1 MKNKIISIIFI
12 ILLITSCRKSRD
24 ITGDNNGGNNGV
36 NNGGNNAGNNG
47 GGNNGN
53 FRFTKDNYEPPQTNT
68 KAAREFLENFKK
80 MKEKYSK
87 AELMAYYRNMKK
99 FDFTSHSGYKKYYF
113 DSEANITNIYISRSG
128 DKVTNCQFWGMLP
141 DNTNIACYYY
151 KKNDGTFEVLN
162 SLMYENG
169 LIKDKVSIW
178 NKDGGGSYR
187 NEGLA
192 KKSRD
197 AVLKSTN
204 TNSTYDNTKLK
215 PSQTNTE
222 EANKWKEQM
231 TNKTFYGEIIF
242 YKATFNFDNIGN
254 LTIKYTKNNTTEI
267 NDICTFWGATNFNGN
282 LYGLYYIYDKLNMY
296 YKAIDISTN
305 CKYSENSFSTKNI
318 IFEGGKE
325 YKYDYTGTNTS
336 TTTDANNIW
345 KKKVAGKIIEEK
357 EVENTYTFLDN
368 GNISV
373 KTSKGKYYT
382 LNFWGATNYYGDLC
396 GIYYIKIDLK
406 DIFGNAAPNE
416 STYFYYG
423 YRFDEYE
430 GYKGY
435 LPELREFWQD
445 RYYLKEIANWYEK
458 YFDKSGKPKGTVDWA
473 SMIIQESRYI
483 SFGNTQENILL
494 FEKQK

>member
-24 ITGDNNGGNNGV
+24 ITGGGNNGGNNG
-36 NNGGNNAGNNG
+36 NS
-47 GGNNGN
+47 
-53 FRFTKDNYEPPQTNT
+53 RLTKDNYEPPQTNT
-68 KAAREFLENFKK
+68 DNAKKFLEKFRE
-80 MKEKYSK
+80 MKQKYSK
-87 AELMAYYRNMKK
+87 GELMAYFRNIKG
-99 FDFTSHSGYKKYYF
+99 DYTSHSGYKKYYF
-113 DSEANITNIYISRSG
+113 DSEANITKIYINGSG

-141 DNTNIACYYY
+141 DDTNIACYYY
-151 KKNDGTFEVLN
+151 KKNDGTFGVFN
-162 SLMYENG
+162 SLMYENE

-197 AVLKSTN
+197 AVLKSTE

-231 TNKTFYGEIIF
+231 TNKTFYGKIPF
-242 YKATFNFDNIGN
+242 YDATFNFDNIGN
-254 LTIKYTKNNTTEI
+254 LTIKYTKNNITEI
-267 NDICTFWGATNFNGN
+267 NDICTFWGAANFNGN
-282 LYGLYYIYDKLNMY
+282 LYGLYYIYDKVNMH

-305 CKYSENSFSTKNI
+305 CKYSENSFSTKNF
-318 IFEGGKE
+318 IFQEGKE

-458 YFDKSGKPKGTVDWA
+458 YFDKSGNPKRTIDWA

>member
-1 MKNKIISIIFI
+1 MK
-12 ILLITSCRKSRD
+12 
-24 ITGDNNGGNNGV
+24 
-36 NNGGNNAGNNG
+36 
-47 GGNNGN
+47 
-53 FRFTKDNYEPPQTNT
+53 Q
-68 KAAREFLENFKK
+68 
-80 MKEKYSK
+80 KYSK
-87 AELMAYYRNMKK
+87 GELMAYYRNIKGGY
-99 FDFTSHSGYKKYYF
+99 TSHSGYKKYYF
-113 DSEANITNIYISRSG
+113 DSEANITNMYISRSG

-141 DNTNIACYYY
+141 DDNQIACYYY
-151 KKNDGTFEVLN
+151 KKNDGKFEVLN

-178 NKDGGGSYR
+178 NKDGSISR

-197 AVLKSTN
+197 AVLKSTE

>member
-1 MKNKIISIIFI
+1 
-12 ILLITSCRKSRD
+12 
-24 ITGDNNGGNNGV
+24 
-36 NNGGNNAGNNG
+36 
-47 GGNNGN
+47 
-53 FRFTKDNYEPPQTNT
+53 
-68 KAAREFLENFKK
+68 
-80 MKEKYSK
+80 
-87 AELMAYYRNMKK
+87 
-99 FDFTSHSGYKKYYF
+99 
-113 DSEANITNIYISRSG
+113 
-128 DKVTNCQFWGMLP
+128 MLP
-141 DNTNIACYYY
+141 DDNQIACYYY
-151 KKNDGTFEVLN
+151 EKNDRTFGVFN

-169 LIKDKVSIW
+169 FIKDKVSIW

-192 KKSRD
+192 KESRD

-336 TTTDANNIW
+336 TTTDANDIW
-345 KKKVAGKIIEEK
+345 KSKVAGKIIEEK
-357 EVENTYTFLDN
+357 EVENTYTFSDN
-368 GNISV
+368 GDISV

-382 LNFWGATNYYGDLC
+382 LHFWGATNYYNDLC
-396 GIYYIKIDLK
+396 GIYYIKLNLR

-458 YFDKSGKPKGTVDWA
+458 YFDKSGNPKRTIDWA

>member
-24 ITGDNNGGNNGV
+24 ITGGGGNN
-36 NNGGNNAGNNG
+36 

-68 KAAREFLENFKK
+68 DNAKNFLKKFQEMKA
-80 MKEKYSK
+80 KYPK
-87 AELMAYYRNMKK
+87 AELMAYYRDNNGNVY
-99 FDFTSHSGYKKYYF
+99 DSGYKKYYF
-113 DSEANITNIYISRSG
+113 DKDANITKIYINGSG
-128 DKVTNCQFWGMLP
+128 DTVTNCQFWGMLP
-141 DNTNIACYYY
+141 DDNQIACYYY
-151 KKNDGTFEVLN
+151 KKDDGTFGVFN
-162 SLMYENG
+162 SLMYENE

-197 AVLKSTN
+197 AVLKSTE

-215 PSQTNTE
+215 PSQTNTA

-282 LYGLYYIYDKLNMY
+282 LYGLYYISNNLNMY
-296 YKAIDISTN
+296 YEAINISTN
-305 CKYSENSFSTKNI
+305 CKCNNGPFFTKDI
-318 IFEGGKE
+318 IFEEGKIYE
-325 YKYDYTGTNTS
+325 YDYTGVNTS
-336 TTTDANNIW
+336 TTTTENNDW
-345 KKKVAGKIIEEK
+345 KNKVAGKIIEEK
-357 EVENTYTFLDN
+357 DVENTYTFLDN

-373 KTSKGKYYT
+373 KTRKDKNYT
-382 LNFWGATNYYGDLC
+382 LKFWGATNYHNDLC
-396 GIYYIKIDLK
+396 GIYYIKFNLK
-406 DIFGNAAPNE
+406 DIFGIIAPNE
-416 STYFYYG
+416 ETYFYYG
-423 YRFDEYE
+423 YRFEEYGE
-430 GYKGY
+430 DKGYKGRF
-435 LPELREFWQD
+435 PELIEMGQNIF
-445 RYYLKEIANWYEK
+445 YYPPSYYFDIFILWCDT
-458 YFDKSGKPKGTVDWA
+458 YFDKNGKPKRPIDWTT
-473 SMIIQESRYI
+473 MPIQETQYI
-483 SFGNTQENILL
+483 SSLNTKTILL
-494 FEKQK
+494 MENKK

>member
-1 MKNKIISIIFI
+1 
-12 ILLITSCRKSRD
+12 
-24 ITGDNNGGNNGV
+24 
-36 NNGGNNAGNNG
+36 
-47 GGNNGN
+47 
-53 FRFTKDNYEPPQTNT
+53 
-68 KAAREFLENFKK
+68 

-87 AELMAYYRNMKK
+87 GELMAYYRNIKGGY
-99 FDFTSHSGYKKYYF
+99 TSHSGYKKYYF
-113 DSEANITNIYISRSG
+113 DSKANITNIISRSG

-141 DNTNIACYYY
+141 DDNQIACYYY
-151 KKNDGTFEVLN
+151 KKNDGKFEVLN

-178 NKDGGGSYR
+178 NKDGSISR

-197 AVLKSTN
+197 AVLKSTE

-242 YKATFNFDNIGN
+242 YKATFDFDNIGN
-254 LTIKYTKNNTTEI
+254 LTIKYIKNNTTEI

-336 TTTDANNIW
+336 TTTTENNDW
-345 KKKVAGKIIEEK
+345 KSKVAGKIIEEK
-357 EVENTYTFLDN
+357 EVENTYTFSDN
-368 GNISV
+368 GDISV
-373 KTSKGKYYT
+373 KTSKGKDYT
-382 LNFWGATNYYGDLC
+382 LHFWGATNYYNDLC
-396 GIYYIKIDLK
+396 GIYYIKLNLR

-423 YRFDEYE
+423 YRFDEYGE
-430 GYKGY
+430 DKGY
-435 LPELREFWQD
+435 RGRLPELIEMGQD
-445 RYYLKEIANWYEK
+445 RYYLRELIKWYEL
-458 YFDKSGKPKGTVDWA
+458 YFYSNGQPKENIDWSKMPTQNA
-473 SMIIQESRYI
+473 QTIA
-483 SFGNTQENILL
+483 FGNNQAAILL
-494 FEKQK
+494 MEK

>member
-1 MKNKIISIIFI
+1 
-12 ILLITSCRKSRD
+12 
-24 ITGDNNGGNNGV
+24 
-36 NNGGNNAGNNG
+36 
-47 GGNNGN
+47 
-53 FRFTKDNYEPPQTNT
+53 
-68 KAAREFLENFKK
+68 

-87 AELMAYYRNMKK
+87 AELMLYYRRVNY
-99 FDFTSHSGYKKYYF
+99 TINSGYKKYYF
-113 DSEANITNIYISRSG
+113 DNNANITNIHINGY
-128 DKVTNCQFWGMLP
+128 DNKATNCEFWGMLP
-141 DNTNIACYYY
+141 GNTNIACYYY
-151 KKNDGTFEVLN
+151 KKDDGTFGVFN

-169 LIKDKVSIW
+169 LIKNKVSIW

-318 IFEGGKE
+318 IFEEGKE
-325 YKYDYTGTNTS
+325 YKYDYRGTNTS
-336 TTTDANNIW
+336 TTTEANNIW
-345 KKKVAGKIIEEK
+345 KSKVAGKIIEEK
-357 EVENTYTFLDN
+357 DVENTYTFLDN
-368 GNISV
+368 GDISV
-373 KTSKGKYYT
+373 ITRDNKTYILK
-382 LNFWGATNYYGDLC
+382 FWGATNYYNDLC

-406 DIFGNAAPNE
+406 DIFGDIAPNE

-423 YRFDEYE
+423 YRFDENT
-430 GYKGY
+430 GYSSY
-435 LPELREFWQD
+435 LPELKEFWQD
-445 RYYLKEIANWYEK
+445 RYYLNYFIKWYEL
-458 YFDKSGKPKGTVDWA
+458 YFYPNGKPKGTINWA

-483 SFGNTQENILL
+483 SFGNTQETMLL
-494 FEKQK
+494 FEK

>member
-24 ITGDNNGGNNGV
+24 ITGDNNGV

-113 DSEANITNIYISRSG
+113 DNNANITNIYRNRSG
-128 DKVTNCQFWGMLP
+128 NKATNCQFWGMLP
-141 DNTNIACYYY
+141 EYPQIACYYY
-151 KKNDGTFEVLN
+151 KKIDGTFEVLN
-162 SLMYENG
+162 SLMYEG
-169 LIKDKVSIW
+169 KLIEDKISIW
-178 NKDGGGSYR
+178 HKDGSISR

-222 EANKWKEQM
+222 DANKWKEQM
-231 TNKTFYGEIIF
+231 TNKTFYGEIPF
-242 YKATFNFDNIGN
+242 YDATFNFDNIGN

-267 NDICTFWGATNFNGN
+267 NDICTFWGATNCKGD

-318 IFEGGKE
+318 IFEEGKE
-325 YKYDYTGTNTS
+325 YKYDYRGTNTS
-336 TTTDANNIW
+336 TTTEANNIW
-345 KKKVAGKIIEEK
+345 KSKVAGKIIEEK
-357 EVENTYTFLDN
+357 DVENIYTFLDN
-368 GNISV
+368 GDISV
-373 KTSKGKYYT
+373 RTRDNKTYILK
-382 LNFWGATNYYGDLC
+382 FWGATNYYNDLC

-406 DIFGNAAPNE
+406 DIFGDIAPNE

-423 YRFDEYE
+423 YRFDENT
-430 GYKGY
+430 GYSSY
-435 LPELREFWQD
+435 LPELKEFWQD
-445 RYYLKEIANWYEK
+445 RYYLNYFIKWYEL
-458 YFDKSGKPKGTVDWA
+458 YFYPNGKPKGTINWA
-473 SMIIQESRYI
+473 SMVIQESRYI
-483 SFGNTQENILL
+483 SFGNTQETMLL
-494 FEKQK
+494 FEK